1 MIKKEKPIPI
11 VSPWAKPFWD
21 ATAIGILKIQKCSKC
36 DMNIFYPRLYCPSCG
51 SKEIEWIEALGTGN
65 VYSFTIVENNA
76 PSAFIVDMPYV
87 VAVVELDEG
96 IRMLTNIINCNLE
109 QLTCDMRVKVVFER
123 LNDEFTLPKFEPAS

>member
-51 SKEIEWIEALGTGN
+51 SKEIEWIEALGST
-65 VYSFTIVENNA
+65 SDDDEMQIFTFGTAVLDT
-76 PSAFIVDMPYV
+76 FIGKYEI
-87 VAVVELDEG
+87 ALDYDP
-96 IRMLTNIINCNLE
+96 TNPG
-109 QLTCDMRVKVVFER
+109 R
-123 LNDEFTLPKFEPAS
+123 

>member
-65 VYSFTIVENNA
+65 VYSFTVVENNA

-123 LNDEFTLPKFEPAS
+123 LNDDFTLPKFEPAS

>member
-65 VYSFTIVENNA
+65 VYSFTVVENNA

-87 VAVVELDEG
+87 VAVVEMDEG

>member
-96 IRMLTNIINCNLE
+96 VRMLTNIINCNLE

-123 LNDEFTLPKFEPAS
+123 LNDEFTLPKFEPAR

>member
-21 ATAIGILKIQKCSKC
+21 ATAICILKIQKCSKC

-65 VYSFTIVENNA
+65 VYSFTVVENNA

>member
-65 VYSFTIVENNA
+65 VYSFTVVENNA

>member
-65 VYSFTIVENNA
+65 VYSFTVVENNA

-109 QLTCDMRVKVVFER
+109 QLTCDTRVKVVFER

>member
-65 VYSFTIVENNA
+65 VYSFTVVENNA

-109 QLTCDMRVKVVFER
+109 QLTCDMRVKVVFES